1 MIWNYDYE
9 LAVNFIADLNEGD
22 LKTNAKK
29 ALTIAKGYFTGDI
42 EFIVINVENYHC
54 IAGIFDEFSPID
66 IFRQVFPFDDKK
78 VYPMQE
84 VEQKVYFKVD
94 Y

>member
-66 IFRQVFPFDDKK
+66 IFRQVFPFDDKRFILCK
-78 VYPMQE
+78 
-84 VEQKVYFKVD
+84 KLSRKFILK
-94 Y
+94 